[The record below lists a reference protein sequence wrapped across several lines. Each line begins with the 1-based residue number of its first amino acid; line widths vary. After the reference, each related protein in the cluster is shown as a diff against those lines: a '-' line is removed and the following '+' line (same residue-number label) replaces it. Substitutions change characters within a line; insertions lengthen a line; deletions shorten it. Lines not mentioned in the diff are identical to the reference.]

1 MKLKLH
7 KPIMLERVMWIG
19 AGAILVPVFAEP
31 FHFNQYPFLLLGK
44 FIVIFPLFG
53 IIVYYY
59 RLK

>member
-1 MKLKLH
+1 
-7 KPIMLERVMWIG
+7 MLERVMWIG